1 MNILLLKEPVMA
13 TPSTPNRPLTGWPQA
28 LRTAMLAAVAV
39 CIILLAF
46 SWPSVTAKPQHLPV
60 AVVGTD
66 GQVQELTARAPEG
79 MLDIRTVGTRDDAV
93 AAIKDRDVYG
103 AVVLPAGAAAGAPEI
118 LTASA
123 ASPAASAALSQLGIG
138 LQQQI
143 DKQAIAALTDA
154 VTQMQAKIAAA
165 QQAAQKAAQ
174 QASQGGAPT
183 PPASQAPAASQ
194 PPATQ
199 QAQPTVPTVVVTDVV
214 PLSGDDPRGTG
225 LAVAGLPLAMGGMVG
240 GILISLLVSGAWRR
254 LGAVLAYGVTGGL
267 GLVGILQ
274 GWFHVLQGDFWANS
288 AAVGLGI
295 AATAAIITGLSA
307 LIGRAGIAVGAV
319 ITMFIGNPLSALT
332 QPREFLPAPW
342 GDVGQWFVPGASGTL
357 LRDLSYFPDAATA
370 FPWLV
375 LGAWA
380 VAGVLLIVTGHFR
393 SQPAVAEA

>member
-1 MNILLLKEPVMA
+1 MA
-13 TPSTPNRPLTGWPQA
+13 TTAPAHKAPRTGWPQA
-28 LRTAMLAAVAV
+28 IRTAVLAAVAV

-60 AVVGTD
+60 AVVGIEE
-66 GQVQELTARAPEG
+66 QVQQLTARAPEG
-79 MLDIRTVGTRDDAV
+79 MLDVRTVANRDEAV

-103 AVVLPAGAAAGAPEI
+103 AVVLPASQGAGAPEI

-143 DKQAIAALTDA
+143 DKQAIGALTDA
-154 VTQMQAKIAAA
+154 VAQMQAKIVAAQAA
-165 QQAAQKAAQ
+165 QQGGAKPP
-174 QASQGGAPT
+174 ASQ
-183 PPASQAPAASQ
+183 PPASQAPAN
-194 PPATQ
+194 Q
-199 QAQPTVPTVVVTDVV
+199 QAPAAVPTVVVTDVV
-214 PLSGDDPRGTG
+214 PLSADDPRGTG
-225 LAVAGLPLAMGGMVG
+225 LAVAGLPLTMGGMVG

-274 GWFHVLQGDFWANS
+274 GWFHILQGDFWANS

-307 LIGRAGIAVGAV
+307 LMGRAGIAVGAV
-319 ITMFIGNPLSALT
+319 ITMFIGNPLASLT

-357 LRDLSYFPDAATA
+357 LRDLSYFPDAAA
-370 FPWLV
+370 LFPWLV

-393 SQPAVAEA
+393 NQTAVAEA

>member
-1 MNILLLKEPVMA
+1 MA
-13 TPSTPNRPLTGWPQA
+13 TTQAHQRPLTSWAHA
-28 LRTAMLAAVAV
+28 LRTAVLAAVTV

-46 SWPSVTAKPQHLPV
+46 AWPSVTAKPQHLPV
-60 AVVGTD
+60 AVVGSAE
-66 GQVQELTARAPEG
+66 QVQQLTAKAPEG
-79 MLDIRTVGTRDDAV
+79 MLDIRTADNRDDAV
-93 AAIKDRDVYG
+93 NRIKDREVYG
-103 AVVLPAGAAAGAPEI
+103 AVVLPAAGATPATPEI
-118 LTASA
+118 LVASA

-154 VTQMQAKIAAA
+154 IGQMQAKIAAA
-165 QQAAQKAAQ
+165 QQAAAQ
-174 QASQGGAPT
+174 GHT
-183 PPASQAPAASQ
+183 PPATQ

-199 QAQPTVPTVVVTDVV
+199 PSGPVAVPTVAVTDVV
-214 PLSGDDPRGTG
+214 PLSSDDPRGTG

-240 GILISLLVSGAWRR
+240 GILISLLVAGAWRR
-254 LGAVLAYGVTGGL
+254 LGAVIAYGIAGGL

-274 GWFHVLQGDFWANS
+274 GWFHVLQGDFWINS

-295 AATAAIITGLSA
+295 SATAAIITGLSA

-319 ITMFIGNPLSALT
+319 ITLFIGNPISALT

-357 LRDLSYFPDAATA
+357 LRNLSYFPDAATL

-380 VAGVLLIVTGHFR
+380 VAGVLLIVTGHFHNQ
-393 SQPAVAEA
+393 SAVAEA

>member
-1 MNILLLKEPVMA
+1 MA
-13 TPSTPNRPLTGWPQA
+13 TTQAPQRPLTGWA
-28 LRTAMLAAVAV
+28 HVLRTAVLAAVAV

-46 SWPSVTAKPQHLPV
+46 AWPSVTAKPQHLPV
-60 AVVGTD
+60 VVVGSAE
-66 GQVQELTARAPEG
+66 QVEQLTAKAPEG
-79 MLDIRTVGTRDDAV
+79 MLDIRTVGNRDA
-93 AAIKDRDVYG
+93 AALAIKDREVYG
-103 AVVLPAGAAAGAPEI
+103 AVVLPAAANGAAPAAPEI
-118 LTASA
+118 LVASA

-154 VTQMQAKIAAA
+154 ISQMQAKIAAA
-165 QQAAQKAAQ
+165 QQAAQQGAQAQ
-174 QASQGGAPT
+174 QGAAK
-183 PPASQAPAASQ
+183 PPASSQ
-194 PPATQ
+194 
-199 QAQPTVPTVVVTDVV
+199 QPTQPAGPVAVPTVVVTDVV
-214 PLSGDDPRGTG
+214 PLSSDDPRGTG

-240 GILISLLVSGAWRR
+240 GILISLLVAGAWRR
-254 LGAVLAYGVTGGL
+254 LGAVIAYGIAGGL

-274 GWFHVLQGDFWANS
+274 GWFHVLQGDFWINS

-295 AATAAIITGLSA
+295 SATAAIITGLSA

-319 ITMFIGNPLSALT
+319 ITLFIGNPISALT

-357 LRDLSYFPDAATA
+357 LRNLSYFPDAATM

-380 VAGVLLIVTGHFR
+380 VAGVVLIVTGHFR
-393 SQPAVAEA
+393 DQAAVAEA

>member
-1 MNILLLKEPVMA
+1 M
-13 TPSTPNRPLTGWPQA
+13 
-28 LRTAMLAAVAV
+28 
-39 CIILLAF
+39 
-46 SWPSVTAKPQHLPV
+46 
-60 AVVGTD
+60 
-66 GQVQELTARAPEG
+66 
-79 MLDIRTVGTRDDAV
+79 
-93 AAIKDRDVYG
+93 
-103 AVVLPAGAAAGAPEI
+103 
-118 LTASA
+118 
-123 ASPAASAALSQLGIG
+123 SQLGIG

-154 VTQMQAKIAAA
+154 ISQMQAKFAAA
-165 QQAAQKAAQ
+165 QQAAQQ
-174 QASQGGAPT
+174 RS
-183 PPASQAPAASQ
+183 PAASHPSAAQ
-194 PPATQ
+194 PPA
-199 QAQPTVPTVVVTDVV
+199 QPPAAKPATVPTVVVTDVV
-214 PLSGDDPRGTG
+214 PLSSDDPRGTG

-240 GILISLLVSGAWRR
+240 GILISLLVAGAWRR
-254 LGAVLAYGVTGGL
+254 LAAVIAYGIAGGL

-357 LRDLSYFPDAATA
+357 LRNLSYFPDAGTL

-380 VAGVLLIVTGHFR
+380 VAGVVLIVTGHFR
-393 SQPAVAEA
+393 DQSAVAEA